1 MLCECHFRYAD
12 RAKSI
17 AVKAT
22 KNEEGMEV
30 EKLNK
35 EIEALKRK
43 VQAAVHSTSFYLI
56 LPWHERRG
64 VPHRGVLCVH
74 SCVTKVVT
82 SSLLVKRQRWKPSTR
97 TS

>member
-43 VQAAVHSTSFYLI
+43 VQAAVHSTSCY
-56 LPWHERRG
+56 RG
-64 VPHRGVLCVH
+64 MNGVAFLTAVFCV
-74 SCVTKVVT
+74 CTAA
-82 SSLLVKRQRWKPSTR
+82 
-97 TS
+97 

>member
-43 VQAAVHSTSFYLI
+43 VQAAVHSTSFYRGMNGVAI
-56 LPWHERRG
+56 LTAEF
-64 VPHRGVLCVH
+64 CA
-74 SCVTKVVT
+74 CTAA
-82 SSLLVKRQRWKPSTR
+82 
-97 TS
+97 